1 MRWKTVLLSI
11 VLFIKG
17 LLNRNQAVQHLINL
31 QSLQVTNKAGKDKV
45 INSSVLHQFNTK
57 FSSLNVRPG
66 SIYVIR
72 RIPSQILEVT
82 VHKKKEEIR
91 RLMIKSSRP
100 PS

>member
-1 MRWKTVLLSI
+1 M
-11 VLFIKG
+11 
-17 LLNRNQAVQHLINL
+17 QHLINL

-45 INSSVLHQFNTK
+45 INSSVLHQFSTK

>member
-1 MRWKTVLLSI
+1 M
-11 VLFIKG
+11 
-17 LLNRNQAVQHLINL
+17 QHLINL

-82 VHKKKEEIR
+82 VRKKKEEMR

>member
-1 MRWKTVLLSI
+1 M
-11 VLFIKG
+11 
-17 LLNRNQAVQHLINL
+17 QHLINL

-57 FSSLNVRPG
+57 FSSLNVRPS

>member
-1 MRWKTVLLSI
+1 M
-11 VLFIKG
+11 
-17 LLNRNQAVQHLINL
+17 QHLINL

-57 FSSLNVRPG
+57 FSSLNVRLNVRLN
-66 SIYVIR
+66 VIR